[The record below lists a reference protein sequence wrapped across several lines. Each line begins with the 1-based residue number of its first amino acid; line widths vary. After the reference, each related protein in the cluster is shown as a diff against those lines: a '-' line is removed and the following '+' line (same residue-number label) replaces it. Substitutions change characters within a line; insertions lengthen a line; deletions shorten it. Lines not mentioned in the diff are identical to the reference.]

1 MPIYE
6 FYCDDCN
13 TIFNFFSK
21 TVNTS
26 KKPKCPKCKTKTLS
40 RRMSAFAF
48 TGKATEDS
56 DMDDLPFDEN
66 KMEKAM
72 QMLAGEADKINED
85 DPRQA
90 ANLMRKLSDMTGLE
104 LGPGMSEAL
113 KRMEAGE
120 DPDAIEAE
128 MGDLLEEEEPFLL
141 PDKKEG
147 GKVVRKPPPTKDE
160 TLYDL

>member
-6 FYCDDCN
+6 FYCEDCN

-21 TVNTS
+21 TINTT
-26 KKPKCPKCKTKTLS
+26 KKPKCPKCKAKKLS
-40 RRMSAFAF
+40 RQMSAFSF
-48 TGKATEDS
+48 TGKAKEDS

-72 QMLAGEADKINED
+72 QMLAGEAENINED

-90 ANLMRKLSDMTGLE
+90 ANLMRKLTDMTGLE
-104 LGPGMSEAL
+104 LGAGMQEAL

-128 MGDLLEEEEPFLL
+128 MGDLLEGEEPFLL
-141 PDKKEG
+141 PEKK
-147 GKVVRKPPPTKDE
+147 GKGTAEKRPAPQRDE

>member
-6 FYCDDCN
+6 FYCEDCN
-13 TIFNFFSK
+13 TIFSFFSK
-21 TVNTS
+21 TINTT
-26 KKPKCPKCKTKTLS
+26 KKPKCPACKTKTLS
-40 RRMSAFAF
+40 RQMSAFAF
-48 TGKATEDS
+48 TGNAKEDG
-56 DMDDLPFDEN
+56 DMDDLPFDEA

-72 QMLAGEADKINED
+72 NMMAGEAENINED

-90 ANLMRKLSDMTGLE
+90 ANLMRKLTDMTGME
-104 LGPGMSEAL
+104 LGSGMQEAL

-128 MGDLLEEEEPFLL
+128 MGDLLEEEEPFLM
-141 PDKKEG
+141 PEKKG
-147 GKVVRKPPPTKDE
+147 AAKGTKRTTPQRDE